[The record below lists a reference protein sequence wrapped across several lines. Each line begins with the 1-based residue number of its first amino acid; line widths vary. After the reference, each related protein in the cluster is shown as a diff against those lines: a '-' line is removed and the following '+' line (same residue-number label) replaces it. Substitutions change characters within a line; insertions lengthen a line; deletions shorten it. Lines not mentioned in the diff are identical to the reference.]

1 MNLIYLSLGSNL
13 GRREQHLEE
22 ALKLIESRIG
32 RIMAKSSF
40 YESEP
45 WGYTSENWFCNCCVS
60 LRSNLQPLVLLD
72 SLLALEKEMGRERRG
87 TGYGDRI
94 IDIDLLFYGDKRL
107 DHPRLSLPHPSMG
120 DRRFVLIPLAEIAP
134 ELIHPLTRLSISKM
148 LQNCTD
154 NTEVRPM
161 P

>member
-13 GRREQHLEE
+13 GRREQHLDE
-22 ALKLIESRIG
+22 ALKLIQSRIG
-32 RIMAKSSF
+32 TIEAISSY

-72 SLLALEKEMGRERRG
+72 RVLAIEQEMGRERRG
-87 TGYGDRI
+87 AGYGDRI
-94 IDIDLLFYGDKRL
+94 IDIDLLLYEDNRL

-134 ELIHPLTRLSISKM
+134 ELIHPVTRLSISKM
-148 LQNCTD
+148 LQECTD
-154 NTEVRPM
+154 LTEVTPM